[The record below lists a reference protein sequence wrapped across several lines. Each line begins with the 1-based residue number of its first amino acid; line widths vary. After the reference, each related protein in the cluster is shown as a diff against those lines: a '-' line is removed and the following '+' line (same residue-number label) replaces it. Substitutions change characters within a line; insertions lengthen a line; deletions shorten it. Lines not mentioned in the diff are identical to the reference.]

1 MKVSRLEQSWSAPL
15 THVLAELS
23 LPVTSEVSLR
33 PGAEISQDADPAAV
47 LGSPSIYH
55 TSPSLVLV
63 GKQLPRAACKSHQA
77 TAMASSGSLLG

>member
-1 MKVSRLEQSWSAPL
+1 MKVSRLEQSWSARL

-23 LPVTSEVSLR
+23 LPVTSEVPLR

-55 TSPSLVLV
+55 TSPSLVS
-63 GKQLPRAACKSHQA
+63 KQLPRAACKSHQA